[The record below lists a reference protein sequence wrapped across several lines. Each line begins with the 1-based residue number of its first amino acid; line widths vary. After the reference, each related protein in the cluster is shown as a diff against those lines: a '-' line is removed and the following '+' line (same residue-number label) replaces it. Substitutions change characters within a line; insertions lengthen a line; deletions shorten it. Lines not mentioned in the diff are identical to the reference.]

1 MTKITKKDVWDCIL
15 VIYKYKYIFIWLIV
29 TLAMASITIPLLETI
44 SNGKITSDPAMQLL
58 LILTIAI
65 VNLLCIGILC
75 ILWQPHHI
83 ELCNGAIKTDTLKD

>member
-1 MTKITKKDVWDCIL
+1 MMTEITNKDFWNCIL

-44 SNGKITSDPAMQLL
+44 SNGKTINDPAMQLL
-58 LILTIAI
+58 LIFAIAI

-83 ELCNGAIKTDTLKD
+83 KMCDDIGNN